1 MTMDYAPSENGTGDQ
16 QQQHSGPM
24 PPEGFFGANMAGVL
38 KLLLETGETFED
50 VLLRAGLP
58 RDDAEDIA
66 EMFRRGVTFQVPELV
81 LHSQHSLI
89 AAAAEGDKAKLYAL
103 MGLGNRPVQPSTP
116 QRKPIRSRLFGK
128 GKVDARSLS

>member
-1 MTMDYAPSENGTGDQ
+1 MAMEYETENGSGDQ
-16 QQQHSGPM
+16 QEQHSGPM

-38 KLLLETGETFED
+38 KIMLETGETFED
-50 VLLRAGLP
+50 ELLRAGLP

-81 LHSQHSLI
+81 LHAQHSLI
-89 AAAAEGDKAKLYAL
+89 ASAAEGDKAKIYAL
-103 MGLGNRPVQPSTP
+103 MGLGNRPSQPIGTT
-116 QRKPIRSRLFGK
+116 QRKPIKNRLFGK